1 MRARVLMGYQAY
13 GQGKGTWKDH
23 GERPTGLRSLHPLD
37 IDLFKMEVLSLG
49 AKSILEFGPGDS
61 TEVFAK
67 MGIQVTTIEHIQKW
81 YEVALERFKD
91 YPNVRVLKGEDEMPF
106 RVEGMGSY
114 ERFDLAFV
122 DAPQGYFPMRKIH
135 KGYEDCSRLNTTL
148 LALERSPVVLLH
160 DVTRPLERGTLN
172 RLNVLGYKVEFIPVP
187 YGMARITHGDENR
200 LDPPRIEEPRG
211 TPDGTKP
218 KRGRK
223 PKPERPDRRAAGG
236 DGSP

>member
-1 MRARVLMGYQAY
+1 MGYQAY
-13 GQGKGTWKDH
+13 GLNKAAWKNN
-23 GERPTGLRSLHPLD
+23 GERPAGLSTLHPLD
-37 IDLFKMEVLSLG
+37 IDTFKMEVVSLG
-49 AKSILEFGPGDS
+49 AKSILEIGPGDS

-67 MGIQVTTIEHIQKW
+67 LGLQVTTIEHIQKW

-106 RVEGMGSY
+106 RVDGMGSY
-114 ERFDLAFV
+114 EKFDLAFV

-135 KGYEDCSRLNTTL
+135 EGYEDCSRLNTTL
-148 LALERSPVVLLH
+148 FALERSPVVLLH

-172 RLNVLGYKVEFIPVP
+172 RLNVLGYKVEFIFVP

-211 TPDGTKP
+211 APNGP
-218 KRGRK
+218 EPISGGV
-223 PKPERPDRRAAGG
+223 PESERPDSGAVSGA
-236 DGSP
+236 